1 MVKKKNN
8 PLAYEV
14 LKGSDI
20 ELSVD
25 VKETNIVPD
34 NQEIHVDV
42 LQFDN
47 IDSFQIELKSYMDGK
62 VRRYGD
68 YPKIENLLTIHGS
81 GCFAR
86 GNLQA
91 IKAKAKNGKT
101 TALNLVVAGLLANEA
116 TEGLNIFG
124 KKANAK
130 TVLHID
136 TEQHVSNVHH
146 KMNIVH
152 KMLGVKRELE
162 NYHVFSFREYSY
174 IERFQFTKDA
184 IDDLKPD
191 LVIIDGIVDL
201 IADFNDPTE
210 SKNFIS
216 ELMKMSSEF
225 NCAII
230 CVLHENKSA
239 RDSTMRGHLGTEL
252 LNKCSEVYSVNKS
265 NDIFTVSQTDTR
277 NAPVPEWCFTIGEG
291 GVPTVMEEMHT
302 ITKISIRYMEK
313 VTTVNEFFMHS
324 ENNPISYTD
333 LINELMPRL
342 GLKDSGVRKTIA
354 ELLRKGVLA
363 KDENN
368 LYRLKESEDS
378 MFKK

>member
-1 MVKKKNN
+1 MVEKKKN
-8 PLAYEV
+8 PPASEV

-20 ELSVD
+20 GLSYD
-25 VKETNIVPD
+25 IKGTDKLSD
-34 NQEIHVDV
+34 NQKIRVDAS
-42 LQFDN
+42 QFDN
-47 IDSFQIELKSYMDGK
+47 IDSFQIELKFYMDAE
-62 VRRYGD
+62 VRRYGK

-101 TALNLVVAGLLANEA
+101 TALNLIIAGYLADKA

-124 KKANAK
+124 KQEGAK

-152 KMLGVKRELE
+152 ELLGVKRDLD

-174 IERFQFTKDA
+174 VERLQFTKDA
-184 IDDLKPD
+184 INDIKPD
-191 LVIIDGIVDL
+191 MVIIDGIVDL

-216 ELMKMSSEF
+216 EIMKISSEH

-239 RDSTMRGHLGTEL
+239 KDTTMRGHLGTEL
-252 LNKCSEVYSVNKS
+252 LNKCSEVYSVNKT
-265 NDIFTVSQTDTR
+265 NGIFTVSQTDTR
-277 NAPVPEWCFTIGEG
+277 NAPVPEWSFTVGDR
-291 GVPTVMEEMHT
+291 GVPSVIEEQNTMT
-302 ITKISIRYMEK
+302 SMSKRYMEK
-313 VTTVNEFFMHS
+313 VATVSEFFKLT

-354 ELLRKGVLA
+354 ELLNTRILA
-363 KDENN
+363 KDEEN
-368 LYRLKESEDS
+368 LYTRKESEDS
-378 MFKK
+378 IFN